1 MELSNSMEKALND
14 QLGLEIQ
21 SWYAYLGMAAYCE
34 GQSLDGFAAWLRA
47 QADEEQLHAMKFY
60 TFVLDRGASV
70 TLGAIEPVTT
80 SFGGVLE
87 AFESALAHEQKV
99 SKAINNLYGVS
110 VQENDFATQAFLNWF
125 VTEQIEEE
133 KVVGTMVENLKRVGV
148 QQEALLMLDREA
160 GARSTTPA

>member
-21 SWYAYLGMAAYCE
+21 SWYAYLGMAAHCE
-34 GQSLDGFAAWLRA
+34 SESLDGFAAWLRA
-47 QADEEQLHAMKFY
+47 QAAEEQLHAMKFY
-60 TFVLDRGASV
+60 TFILDRAGSV

-80 SFGGVLE
+80 SFGSVLE
-87 AFESALAHEQKV
+87 AFESALGHEQRV
-99 SKAINNLYGVS
+99 SKAINDLYGAS

-160 GARSTTPA
+160 GARSATEA